1 MKQII
6 TLSFLIFIFS
16 ISTFAKDNTV
26 VTIDGKKISQEE
38 FEAIYRKNNSNLND
52 DNEAKTPEEYMEMFI
67 DFKLKV
73 IEAEHRGLD
82 TAKAF
87 IDELKGYRDELA
99 KTYLTDIT
107 CTDSLIKDTYFRKI
121 NLLKASH
128 ILFKLSQDAL
138 PEDTLKAYQKAIDVR
153 TKYLNKEKTFEELAK
168 EYSDDTSAE
177 TNGGSLGY
185 FSAFRMITPFENA
198 AYNTKIGE
206 ISMPVRT
213 NLGYHLIKVFDL
225 RKSEGEVKVA
235 HIMLKFSNNTEV
247 TPEEDVKVKA
257 RIDSL
262 YNLLENGANF
272 EELAKQYSEDK
283 MSGKNGGVM
292 KFISYEFDVEEFRDA
307 AFSLQKDGD
316 YSKPVRTIY
325 GWHIVRRMERKPV
338 PTFEDIKGEIT
349 EKVKKDPLRS
359 RYSKVSFINN
369 MKKEYGFKSYPEN
382 QKKFY
387 ELVDKL
393 EKDTVTGDFPK
404 EIGKISLFNFAG
416 RDYYG
421 EEFYKFLLTKSTN
434 NDKTLKSHL
443 KDKLWDFEETTITNY
458 ENSRLET
465 KYPEFKSLIQEYH
478 DGILLFSIMEK
489 EVWNKASEDSTGLL
503 NYYNQNKDKYLF
515 GEHFDGLFIQCKNE
529 EVIDTINK
537 LLEQGITDPAIL
549 QERVTEDGKVNA
561 TVTKGRWEKGG
572 NKHIDYLIWKA
583 EKPKDFKDNR
593 YFVKGEVKQDGVKT
607 LDEARGLYISDYQAV
622 IDKEWVKQLREKYK
636 VTINKKI
643 LKTIKSVDKK

>member
-16 ISTFAKDNTV
+16 ISSFAKDNTV
-26 VTIDGKKISQEE
+26 VTIDGKNISQKE
-38 FEAIYRKNNSNLND
+38 FEAVYKKNNSNLND

-73 IEAEHRGLD
+73 TEAEHRGLD

-87 IDELKGYRDELA
+87 VEELKGYRDELA

-107 CTDSLIKDTYFRKI
+107 CNDSLIRDTYFRKVNYI
-121 NLLKASH
+121 KASH
-128 ILFKLSQDAL
+128 ILFKLSKDAL
-138 PEDTLKAYQKAIDVR
+138 PEDTLKAYQKAMDVR
-153 TKYLNKEKTFEELAK
+153 SKYLNKEKTFEELAK
-168 EYSDDTSAE
+168 EYSDDESAE
-177 TNGGSLGY
+177 TNGGDLGY

-198 AYNTKIGE
+198 AYNTKVGE

-213 NLGYHLIKVFDL
+213 SIGYHLIKAIDL
-225 RKSEGEVKVA
+225 KKSEGEVKVA

-247 TPEEDVKVKA
+247 SPEEDAKVKY

-262 YNLLENGANF
+262 YNLLQNGANF

-283 MSGKNGGVM
+283 ISGKNGGVM
-292 KFISYEFDVEEFRDA
+292 RFISFEFDVEEFRDA

-325 GWHIVRRMERKPV
+325 GWHIVRRIEKKPV
-338 PTFEDIKGEIT
+338 PSFEEIKGEIT
-349 EKVKKDPLRS
+349 EKIKKDPQRS
-359 RYSKVSFINN
+359 RYSKVAFIKN
-369 MKKEYGFKSYPEN
+369 MKNEYGFKPYPEN

-393 EKDTVTGDFPK
+393 ENDTVTGDFPK

-421 EEFYKFLLTKSTN
+421 EEFYKFLLNKSTN
-434 NDKTLKSHL
+434 DDKTLKFHL
-443 KDKLWDFEETTITNY
+443 KDKLWDFEETSITNY
-458 ENSRLET
+458 EDSRLET

-489 EVWNKASEDSTGLL
+489 EVWNKASEDSIGLV

-515 GEHFDGLFIQCKNE
+515 GEHFEGLFIQCKTE
-529 EVIDTINK
+529 EAKDTINN

-549 QERVTEDGKVNA
+549 QEKVTTDGKANA
-561 TVTKGRWEKGG
+561 TVTKGRWEKGA
-572 NKHIDYLIWKA
+572 NRHIDHLIWKT
-583 EKPKDFKDNR
+583 EKPKDFKENL
-593 YFVKGEVKQDGVKT
+593 YFVKGEVKQGGTKT
-607 LDEARGLYISDYQAV
+607 LDEARGLYISDYQSV
-622 IDKEWVKQLREKYK
+622 IDKEWVKDLRAKYK
-636 VTINKKI
+636 VSVNKKA
-643 LKTIKSVDKK
+643 LNKIKNVDKK

>member
-1 MKQII
+1 MKQIV

-52 DNEAKTPEEYMEMFI
+52 DNEARTPEQYMEMFI

-73 IEAEHRGLD
+73 TEAEHRGLD

-99 KTYLTDIT
+99 KTYLTDVT
-107 CTDSLIKDTYFRKI
+107 CTDSLIRDTYSRKI
-121 NLLKASH
+121 NLVKASH

-138 PEDTLKAYQKAIDVR
+138 PEDTLIAYQKAIDVR
-153 TKYLNKEKTFEELAK
+153 NKYLNKEKTFEELAK
-168 EYSDDTSAE
+168 EYSEDSSAE

-198 AYNTKIGE
+198 AYNTKVGE

-213 NLGYHLIKVFDL
+213 SIGYHLIKVYDFK
-225 RKSEGEVKVA
+225 KSDSEVKVA

-247 TPEEDVKVKA
+247 SPEEDAKVKS

-262 YNLLENGANF
+262 YNLLENGASF

-307 AFSLQKDGD
+307 AFSLQKDGE

-325 GWHIVRRMERKPV
+325 GWHIVRRMERKPI
-338 PTFEDIKGEIT
+338 PSFEELKSEIT

-359 RYSKVSFINN
+359 RYSKVAFIKN
-369 MKKEYGFKSYPEN
+369 MKMEYGYKPYPEN

-387 ELVDKL
+387 DLVDKL
-393 EKDTVTGDFPK
+393 EKDTVAGDFPK

-421 EEFYKFLLTKSTN
+421 EEFYQFLLTKSTN
-434 NDKTLKSHL
+434 KDKTLKYHL

-458 ENSRLET
+458 EDSRLET

-503 NYYNQNKDKYLF
+503 NYYNQNKGKYLF
-515 GEHFDGLFIQCKNE
+515 SEHFDGLFIQCKTE
-529 EVIDTINK
+529 DAKDTINK

-549 QERVTEDGKVNA
+549 QERVTVDGKAKA

-572 NKHIDYLIWKA
+572 NRHIDHLIWKT
-583 EKPKDFKDNR
+583 EKSKDFKENL
-593 YFVKGEVKQDGVKT
+593 YFVKGEVKKDGIKT
-607 LDEARGLYISDYQAV
+607 LEEARGLYISDYQAV
-622 IDKEWVKQLREKYK
+622 IDKEWVKQLREKYS
-636 VTINKKI
+636 VTVNKKI
-643 LKTIKSVDKK
+643 LKKIKSVDKK

>member
-6 TLSFLIFIFS
+6 TLIFLIFIFS

-26 VTIDGKKISQEE
+26 VTIDGKNISQKE
-38 FEAIYRKNNSNLND
+38 FEAIYKKNNSNLND
-52 DNEAKTPEEYMEMFI
+52 ENEARTPEEYMEMFI

-73 IEAEHRGLD
+73 AEAEHRGLD
-82 TAKAF
+82 TAQAF

-107 CTDSLIKDTYFRKI
+107 CTDSIIKDTYFRKVNFI
-121 NLLKASH
+121 NASH

-138 PEDTLKAYQKAIDVR
+138 PEDTLKVYQKAIEVR
-153 TKYLNKEKTFEELAK
+153 NKYLNKEKTFEELAK

-198 AYNTKIGE
+198 AYKTKVGE

-213 NLGYHLIKVFDL
+213 SIGYHLIKVNDL
-225 RKSEGEVKVA
+225 KKSEGEVKVA

-247 TPEEDVKVKA
+247 TPEEDAKVKI

-262 YNLLENGANF
+262 YNLLQNGANF

-325 GWHIVRRMERKPV
+325 GWHIVRRIERKPV
-338 PTFEDIKGEIT
+338 PSFEELKSEIT

-369 MKKEYGFKSYPEN
+369 MKKEYGFKPYPEN

-393 EKDTVTGDFPK
+393 EKDTIMGDFPK

-416 RDYYG
+416 KDYYG
-421 EEFYKFLLTKSTN
+421 EEFYKFLLTKSLN
-434 NDKTLKSHL
+434 KDKTLKFHL

-458 ENSRLET
+458 EDSRLET

-478 DGILLFSIMEK
+478 DGILLFSIMEE

-515 GEHFDGLFIQCKNE
+515 SEHFDGLLIQCKTE

-549 QERVTEDGKVNA
+549 EKSVTVDGKVNA
-561 TVTKGRWEKGG
+561 TVTKGKWEKGA

-583 EKPKDFKDNR
+583 EKPKDFKEKR
-593 YFVKGEVKQDGVKT
+593 YFVKGEVKQGGIKT
-607 LDEARGLYISDYQAV
+607 LDEARGLYISDYQTV

-636 VTINKKI
+636 VTVNKKI
-643 LKTIKSVDKK
+643 LKKIKSID